1 MQHPVGFI
9 INDATGRAELT
20 SIFSVLTNSTASPWL
35 FFVMWRSASF
45 PCADC
50 RNCLRLAASV
60 KRSAAPRQKNYANA
74 PPIVLKNYCD
84 NKKALVC
91 ARSRSNQQ
99 SPCSLA
105 ITAA

>member
-1 MQHPVGFI
+1 MKHTVK
-9 INDATGRAELT
+9 A
-20 SIFSVLTNSTASPWL
+20 SVLTNNTAKPWL
-35 FFVMWRSASF
+35 FFVMLKSASF

-74 PPIVLKNYCD
+74 PPIVLKNYGG
-84 NKKALVC
+84 NKRALAC
-91 ARSRSNQQ
+91 ARSRPNQQ